1 MNSLVKAPDANEV
14 NASAIHFFHG
24 QISTMDFETF
34 GHEGQL
40 IKLGKSFNGTDM
52 KLMGKF
58 YQIEDCKIGEET
70 VVWDFVNLFGCTIGK
85 GCRIGSYAEIGR
97 GVIIGDRCKVEPYA
111 FIPPGVII
119 EDEVFIGPHVCFTN
133 DYYPKAVGD
142 WEIVQTTVEKGAS
155 IGANSTIMCGVT
167 IGEGAM
173 VGAGSVVIRDVSPRT
188 LVVGNP
194 AVEKGSVKK

>member
-1 MNSLVKAPDANEV
+1 MNGLVKAPDADEV

-58 YQIEDCKIGEET
+58 YRIEDCKIGEGT
-70 VVWDFVNLFGCTIGK
+70 VVWDFVNLFGCTIGN
-85 GCRIGSYAEIGR
+85 GCRIGSYTEIGT

-133 DYYPKAVGD
+133 DYYPRAVGD
-142 WEIVQTTVEKGAS
+142 WEIVPTTVEKRAS
-155 IGANSTIMCGVT
+155 IGANSTILCGIT

-173 VGAGSVVIRDVSPRT
+173 VAAGSVVTKNVPPRT
-188 LVVGNP
+188 LVAGNP
-194 AVEKGSVKK
+194 AVEKGMVRK